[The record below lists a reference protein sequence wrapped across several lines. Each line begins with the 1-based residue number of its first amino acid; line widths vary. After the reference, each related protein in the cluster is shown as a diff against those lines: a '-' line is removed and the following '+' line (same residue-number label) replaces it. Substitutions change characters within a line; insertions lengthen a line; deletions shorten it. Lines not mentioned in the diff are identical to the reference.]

1 MNKLQQVHALGQS
14 TWLNYLHRPFIQS
27 GDFRRHLDDG
37 IQGFTANAASFDT
50 VLTTTTSYDESIWE
64 LVRDGVPAPQIASK
78 LIFHDAQVAADYM
91 HNLYQESNG
100 LEGFVSM
107 ELDPALMHDT
117 VNTIAAI
124 THLEAV
130 INRSNVIVE
139 IPATVEGIEAIR
151 LLTKDG
157 VRVNVTHIF
166 SVDVYEQVA
175 KAYIEGLEIFLDT
188 HSIWRF
194 VPNSVASFSLSPLD
208 EAVDGLLADKKR
220 PELLGKT
227 AVSQAKILYDRCQQ
241 LFSGPR
247 WGKLEKKGGHILRP
261 KWTRTTP
268 RNPSYA
274 ETYYLEALMGEN
286 TVSTFAP
293 ATLSAFMKH
302 GQVKPTLT
310 TGVDQ
315 AYYHMNQLELVGID
329 LKAVAQ
335 GLQQEYLRLSEKQFQ
350 LITKHVSRKRDELEL
365 NWQKTAVHPNQLAEP
380 TVSQART
387 R

>member
-27 GDFRRHLDDG
+27 GDFRRHLDNG

-107 ELDPALMHDT
+107 ELDPGLMHDT

-166 SVDVYEQVA
+166 SVDVYEKVA
-175 KAYIEGLEIFLDT
+175 QAYIEGLEIFLDT

-208 EAVDGLLADKKR
+208 EVVDGLLADKAR
-220 PELLGKT
+220 PELLGNT

-247 WGKLEKKGGHILRP
+247 WEKLEKKGGHILRP

-274 ETYYLEALMGEN
+274 EAYYLEALIGEN

-310 TGVDQ
+310 TAVDQ

-329 LKAVAQ
+329 LQAVAQ

-350 LITKHVSRKRDELEL
+350 LIAKHISRKRDELEL
-365 NWQKTAVHPNQLAEP
+365 NWQKTAVHPNQLSEP
-380 TVSQART
+380 AVSQAKT